1 VIVARS
7 PLFAQKNEWAD
18 VADHLQH
25 ILKPIAPPPVFR
37 ERLRDNLQMAAEHQ
51 RAHHAS
57 HRRRDTAWGWLIGAA
72 LLGALIGFIAIQ
84 LRARRKSITV

>member
-1 VIVARS
+1 MDRS
-7 PLFAQKNEWAD
+7 SPFAQKNEWAD
-18 VADHLQH
+18 VADNLQH
-25 ILKPIAPPPVFR
+25 ILKPIVPPPAFR

-51 RAHHAS
+51 RAQHAY
-57 HRRRDTAWGWLIGAA
+57 HRRRDVAWGWMVGAA